1 MIRVFD
7 TSQEGRAH
15 EDRPTTKTRRSQ
27 GGQRG
32 IISTLAFR
40 PDGSGVFAAGSYAGS
55 VGVYDYREPPSSILM
70 ELHGHTPG
78 SGVTLVRFSPDG
90 QLVFSGARKDGK
102 INCWDLRHGTK
113 VREGRTS
120 GRSVP

>member
-15 EDRPTTKTRRSQ
+15 EDRPTCKTKRSR

-40 PDGSGVFAAGSYAGS
+40 PDGSGVFAAGSYSGS

-70 ELHGHTPG
+70 ELMGHNPG

-90 QLVFSGARKDGK
+90 NLLFSGARKDNT
-102 INCWDLRHGTK
+102 IQCWDMRSTTK
-113 VREGRTS
+113 VR
-120 GRSVP
+120 